1 MGEAAAQAQALGQ
14 ALQNVALN
22 ASLSNLPT
30 FSDDF
35 KEDKMT
41 AKNGWKDSCQSREE
55 GGWTD

>member
-1 MGEAAAQAQALGQ
+1 MEEAAAQALGQ
-14 ALQNVALN
+14 ALTNVALN

-41 AKNGWKDSCQSREE
+41 AKEWMERFMSSRE
-55 GGWTD
+55 G